1 MGVKLHLLRGISV
14 LRTGSPLEL
23 FLVSK
28 CVVELS
34 QVAEGQKER
43 CGYKFTRLRRRQLEM
58 AATLEY
64 TCMSKCAVLFPP
76 SLTIKPTNIKHFL
89 YCLIVYAFS
98 ILGPW
103 WLRW

>member
-1 MGVKLHLLRGISV
+1 MGVKLHLLRGVSI
-14 LRTGSPLEL
+14 LRTGSPLEQ

-34 QVAEGQKER
+34 QVAKGQKWR
-43 CGYKFTRLRRRQLEM
+43 CGGKFTRLRRRQLEA

-64 TCMSKCAVLFPP
+64 TCVSKCALLFPH

-89 YCLIVYAFS
+89 YSLIVYAFS
-98 ILGPW
+98 MLGPW
-103 WLRW
+103 WLRR